1 MVYNRSMTKIKDNSA
16 KLDYVSLKTSARQK
30 RLDRLHWID
39 KKMDTLKAERSKLTK
54 DVSRDTIT
62 IDALKVKI
70 ARRYELENSIPSLE
84 ERVMV
89 TTGEDARQAMRN
101 LRAAQ
106 DEVLLLEDEIRAVY
120 YAG

>member
-1 MVYNRSMTKIKDNSA
+1 MYNRSMTKIKDNSA

-54 DVSRDTIT
+54 DVSRDTVT

-84 ERVMV
+84 ERVMA
-89 TTGEDARQAMRN
+89 TTGEDARQAMKN
-101 LRAAQ
+101 LRSAQ
-106 DEVLLLEDEIRAVY
+106 DEVLLLEDEIRAMY